1 MVCRLCWCSLSTLV
15 ATCSQV
21 RGSLPL
27 TGPQPSKAE
36 LQCMWSQETLEVWIV
51 AGCCLVGRAVEGMM
65 RSLMVLV
72 SLVRGT
78 VHLSYSACVNGR
90 SNHKLPKFRQIWSTY
105 FVQCNAIG
113 KFLGRKCERSS
124 MQVTCMLLRR
134 DDGRNA
140 IGLE

>member
-72 SLVRGT
+72 SLVVLCICHIRLVSMVDPTINYQSSG
-78 VHLSYSACVNGR
+78 
-90 SNHKLPKFRQIWSTY
+90 KFGPPVLY
-105 FVQCNAIG
+105 NAIG

-124 MQVTCMLLRR
+124 MQVTCMLCV
-134 DDGRNA
+134 A
-140 IGLE
+140 